1 MACYY
6 TYEQNGV
13 EKHQTEEMFDAFLID
28 KIKSLETENLDKD
41 LIDYINSGV
50 LFSLSPFET
59 TVNKVDKIRSE
70 IKQVLTKES
79 QTFLIEGEDPDI
91 EEKLHD
97 VKGYLGVTSL
107 ITSYGNPKKNIDE
120 PIVTPFNEQD
130 WAIDFKKRL
139 LAKGIDE
146 ATAENVINATKES
159 WTHLVAI
166 GDYVHAVYEATMKNV
181 SIPEVSSIV
190 KLQNGDRIISM
201 IESQKD
207 KIIQQAVQFKQQ
219 LIQRYGHGDPSK
231 VKFYPELSL
240 ASKKLDKDLAELLAQ
255 REDPV
260 HSIAGTIDLLVIDE
274 NGNAHIFDYKTSRKR
289 FTPNSWD
296 ITLNSLISAEEW
308 SSAKKRSVQNQMAAY
323 NALLEQYG
331 IRGADCQIVPI
342 WLNLKY
348 VDSNKSVISDI
359 LDIEQNDT
367 EFVPQTSNGLIYQN
381 MKMLIPSIIETTAG
395 NTTDLLEKQQKLF
408 NIDGISSLQVKQFEA
423 NIEYYKKY
431 VKNVSSE
438 DPNYG
443 KNKFYFIK
451 YETTGRREYCK
462 DEEDLNKKLEIYV
475 NQVKEKKSVEL
486 FALAN
491 TIRGALTSSISI
503 DDFANNYNISN
514 RNFLKTQ
521 FGRYINEGWE
531 LVSDDNLIGSG
542 LFIFQYNGRSE
553 IVVITN
559 NPIHDKI
566 NLGHGST
573 ILGGSI
579 EDQFVNTKEILPAS
593 YGAMEA
599 MKALL
604 YVADNPEYFTN
615 NKITQIVTLNPWR
628 SQRTYVSNSQWIE
641 NYNRLIET
649 KKDDVFNPVRSSLFW
664 DDVTSM
670 LSIVDSN
677 LRAAERPSELA
688 GFSLNGKIAADNTVL
703 EFTEEY
709 IQKAIEKLRNDYTYL
724 LNTEDQFA
732 GDQNIW
738 MAYSY
743 LHQALLNLKG
753 IHVYNELEAGQWMSS
768 GIKAGLMVSSSG
780 YSGSTNF
787 RVFDDVMQQFALEVR
802 LAVEKQGRPIISTLT
817 EFYKSKG
824 QVKIIGGEAN
834 YFQEWFRRTSDG
846 KLDPGFLLKDPNDAD
861 FNGNEASK
869 KALDTW
875 LKTMA
880 ELRYRPLA
888 KTDQDFEN
896 LVAQAK
902 ENLEYYQVPLTEA
915 AFSRQAKGLGFF
927 KAAKNKLDEAKELT
941 NDVFAGKSSEKE
953 QWYKTNKYELYNK
966 FNKSTA
972 ERERLIEEKGI
983 GFFETNLEDVMNQA
997 LVAYNKSR
1005 LSRKYIPI
1013 LDGMRVAL
1021 RCSASY
1027 GGAQMKE
1034 TLNAFDKL
1042 VKSKFYGESI
1052 IDETLQPYA
1061 RWVQAIKAGLS
1072 KLALGFNFRSFFRE
1086 LFQGTWM
1093 GLSRSGV
1100 SLMPGINIDTYTN
1113 GALHV
1118 VTKAYKNFSN
1128 VSLLQQLNSQYGMA
1142 NYSMGQIARQRRMN
1156 WYGIKNFRSD
1166 TMFLTSSA
1174 PDFQHRMSILVAKMM
1189 GDGCWEAHSL
1199 DENGFVKYDFNK
1211 DSRFAIYLSG
1221 DTSNKEYLDQKSNY
1235 IARIEELNKAGIK
1248 KDDGS
1253 SYKIGDALPMAYLP
1267 REIQAIKNFA
1277 DLLYGHY
1284 DDESK
1289 SLINDM
1295 FLGSM
1300 FMQYKTYIT
1309 SRVEQWTM
1317 TPGIYNTELLQHAT
1331 DPITGE
1337 KLYKIHTD
1345 AVDEDGL
1352 PIIEIKPKSKIDN
1365 FEQLQNENKIEAC
1378 MEWKGIPM
1386 EGMARSYVKF
1396 AKDIAHWNWLDIK
1409 EKWNNPV
1416 ERDNIL
1422 IGLHDCLLMSLMM
1435 MLITALFGL
1444 AFEGEWTTDRNK
1456 ISRAMRDNGWGAS
1469 FTYNVAYGS
1478 FNDFPFWQSLNS
1490 MFGDFNP
1497 SMVTSIKRIVE
1508 NSGAVVLGKKSL
1520 FQAVTNTVG
1529 AAGDLKGLANRLHD
1543 EIS

>member
-6 TYEQNGV
+6 TYKENGV
-13 EKHQTEEMFDAFLID
+13 EKHQTEEQFDAFLID
-28 KIKSLETENLDKD
+28 QIKSLEGDKSNKE
-41 LIDYINSGV
+41 LLDYINSGI
-50 LFSLSPFET
+50 LFSLSPFEA
-59 TVNKVDKIRSE
+59 TVNKVDKIRSKMHS
-70 IKQVLTKES
+70 ILTKDH
-79 QTFLIEGEDPDI
+79 QTLLIEGEDPDI

-107 ITSYGNPKKNIDE
+107 ITSYGNPKKGIDT
-120 PIVTPFNEQD
+120 PIVTPFNETD
-130 WAIDFKKRL
+130 WETDFKQRL
-139 LAKGIDE
+139 ITKGIDE
-146 ATAENVINATKES
+146 TTADNVIKSTKES
-159 WTHLVAI
+159 WAHLVAI
-166 GDYVHAVYEATMKNV
+166 GDYVHAVYEATMKDAP
-181 SIPEVSSIV
+181 IPEVTAIV
-190 KLQNGDRIISM
+190 KFQNGDRIVSM
-201 IESQKD
+201 IEAQKS
-207 KIIQQAVQFKQQ
+207 KIVQQAIQFKHQ
-219 LIQRYGHGDPSK
+219 LIQKYGHGDPSK

-255 REDPV
+255 RPDPI

-296 ITLNSLISAEEW
+296 IKLNSLISADEW
-308 SSAKKRSVQNQMAAY
+308 SSAKKLSVQNQMAAY

-331 IRGADCQIVPI
+331 IRNADCQIVPI
-342 WLNLKY
+342 WLDLKY
-348 VDSNKSVISDI
+348 SDSNKSVISDI
-359 LDIEQNDT
+359 TDIEQMNT
-367 EFVPQTSNGLIYQN
+367 EVVPQTSSGVIYQN
-381 MKMLIPSIIETTAG
+381 MKTLIPSIIDTTAG
-395 NTTDLLEKQQKLF
+395 STTELLEKHQKLF
-408 NIDGISSLQVKQFEA
+408 NIEGVSSLQVKQFEA
-423 NIEYYKKY
+423 TTEYYKKY

-438 DPNYG
+438 DSHYG
-443 KNKFYFIK
+443 KYKYFFVK
-451 YETTGRREYCK
+451 YETNGRREYCK
-462 DEEDLNKKLEIYV
+462 DDEDLNNKLTEYV
-475 NQVKEKKSVEL
+475 ETVRNKKSNEL
-486 FALAN
+486 FALAS
-491 TIRGALTSSISI
+491 TIRRALTSSISI
-503 DDFANNYNISN
+503 DDFANDYNISN

-521 FGRYINEGWE
+521 FGRYITEGWE

-566 NLGHGST
+566 NLGLGST
-573 ILGGSI
+573 ILGKMI
-579 EDQFVNTKEILPAS
+579 EDQFVNTKEILPAN
-593 YGAMEA
+593 YGSMEA

-604 YVADNPEYFTN
+604 YIADNPEYFID

-628 SQRTYVSNSQWIE
+628 GQRTYVSNSQWVE
-641 NYNRLIET
+641 NYNRLVET
-649 KKDDVFNPVRSSLFW
+649 TKNDSFNLVRPSLFW

-677 LRAAERPSELA
+677 LKAAEHPSELA
-688 GFSLNGKIAADNTVL
+688 GFSLNGKISGDDDIL
-703 EFTEEY
+703 QFTEEY
-709 IQKAIEKLRNDYTYL
+709 IQNAIEKLRHDYPYL
-724 LNTEDQFA
+724 VNTEEQFA

-743 LHQALLNLKG
+743 LHQALLSLKG
-753 IHVYNELEAGQWMSS
+753 INVYNELEAGQWMSS

-780 YSGSTNF
+780 YSSSTNF

-802 LAVEKQGRPIISTLT
+802 LAVEKQGRPIITTLT

-824 QVKIIGGEAN
+824 QVKIVGGEAK

-861 FNGNEASK
+861 FNGNEASR

-896 LVAQAK
+896 LVEQAK
-902 ENLEYYQVPLTEA
+902 ANLEYYQVPLTEA
-915 AFSRQAKGLGFF
+915 AFSRQAKGLGLL

-941 NDVFAGKSSEKE
+941 KDVFAGKSSEKE
-953 QWYKTNKYELYNK
+953 QWYKNNKYELYNK
-966 FNKSTA
+966 LNKSTV
-972 ERERLIEEKGI
+972 EREKLIEEHGV
-983 GFFETNLEDVMNQA
+983 GFFETDLEEVMNQA

-1013 LDGMRVAL
+1013 LDGMRIAL

-1052 IDETLQPYA
+1052 IDETLQPLA
-1061 RWVQAIKAGLS
+1061 RWTQAVKAGLS

-1100 SLMPGINIDTYTN
+1100 ELMPGINIDTYTN

-1118 VTKAYKNFSN
+1118 VTKAHKNFSN

-1174 PDFQHRMSILVAKMM
+1174 PDFQHRMAILVAKMM

-1199 DENGFVKYDFNK
+1199 DENGFVKYDFSK
-1211 DSRFAIYLSG
+1211 DNRFTIYLSG

-1248 KDDGS
+1248 KEDGS

-1317 TPGIYNTELLQHAT
+1317 TPGIYNTELLQHAV

-1337 KLYKIHTD
+1337 KLYKINTGET
-1345 AVDEDGL
+1345 DEDGL
-1352 PIIEIKPKSKIDN
+1352 PVIEIKPKSKIEN
-1365 FEQLQNENKIEAC
+1365 FDELQKQNKIEAC

-1396 AKDIAHWNWLDIK
+1396 AKDMSHWNWQDIK
-1409 EKWNNPV
+1409 EKWDNPV
-1416 ERDNIL
+1416 EKNNIL

-1435 MLITALFGL
+1435 MLMTAIFGL
-1444 AFEGEWTTDRNK
+1444 AFEGEWTTDRDK
-1456 ISRAMRDNGWGAS
+1456 IARAMRDNGWGPS
-1469 FTYNVAYGS
+1469 FMYNVAYGS

-1497 SMVTSIKRIVE
+1497 SMVTSMKRIVE
-1508 NSGAVVLGKKSL
+1508 NSGAVILGKKSV

-1543 EIS
+1543 EIA